1 MKKIFVLITIFF
13 SIGIYS
19 QEPIIQLPQFPNYF
33 NVATDSIN
41 FYKKGSFKRGWIKS
55 IKSETNCG
63 NCINFNFKKLYDA
76 YGKQVTKNGQ
86 QIYLIKTTNDSIKR
100 KEVYVLNGFPDAEDR
115 PTNSKG
121 YYLSQVFT
129 YTANNQIASFKIIDD
144 NLSETLQTYTYNSN
158 NQLLSITEEIFVP
171 LVEVSENDEVTY
183 YRSSEP
189 NYTQTTKAAYQ
200 NNLITNIISTLQSD
214 NTYAFDEQLIDN
226 IIYTYNQDNLVETIV
241 AKSKTINRKTNAVTA
256 METKNVAISYTP
268 NKKIKQVAVSFKNAL
283 KEPASIT
290 TNFTYNK
297 KNQTT
302 VISKKSVNVLEDEEK
317 TNTQETT
324 IVYNKNNHIFLI
336 KEKFKEDVEPDV
348 TTFKYQYYNK

>member
-1 MKKIFVLITIFF
+1 MKKLFVIIAIFLSAV
-13 SIGIYS
+13 SHS
-19 QEPIIQLPQFPNYF
+19 QESIIQLPQFPNYF
-33 NVATDSIN
+33 DMATDSIN
-41 FYKKGSFKRGWIKS
+41 FYKKGSFKSGWIKS

-63 NCINFNFKKLYDA
+63 NCINLNFEKFYNA
-76 YGKQVTKNGQ
+76 YGKQITKNGQ
-86 QIYLIKTTNDSIKR
+86 QIYLIKTTNDSVKR

-115 PTNSKG
+115 PTNSKD
-121 YYLSQVFT
+121 YYLSQIIT
-129 YTANNQIASFKIIDD
+129 YNANNQIASFKIIDD
-144 NLSETLQTYTYNSN
+144 SLNETLLTYTYNNN

-171 LVEVSENDEVTY
+171 SVEVSENDEFTY

-189 NYTQTTKAAYQ
+189 NYTQTTKATYQ
-200 NNLITNIISTLQSD
+200 NNLITSIVSTLQSD

-226 IIYTYNQDNLVETIV
+226 ITYTYNQDNLVETIV
-241 AKSKTINRKTNAVTA
+241 AKSKTINRETKAIIP

-290 TNFTYNK
+290 ANFTYNK

-317 TNTQETT
+317 TNTQKTT

-336 KEKFKEDVEPDV
+336 KEKIKEDVEPDV